1 MPGHSDDKIKKSESG
16 KVPAYKQGFPFTQ
29 GRKSPHSMEVLQN
42 AIQRDSTYL
51 EGESA
56 FKRFFRQAFSDTE
69 PKIPSVEKKLQIIRE
84 YRDKMG
90 FKVGGKIA
98 DEDLGN
104 MKAKFGML
112 GRTFKTD

>member
-1 MPGHSDDKIKKSESG
+1 MPGHDKIKKSESG
-16 KVPAYKQGFPFTQ
+16 KVPAYKGGFPRTQ
-29 GRKSPHSMEVLQN
+29 YSKSPYTKEILDS
-42 AIQRDSTYL
+42 AIRRDSTFL
-51 EGESA
+51 ENEGS
-56 FKRFFRQAFSDTE
+56 FSKFFRQAFEDGV
-69 PKIPSVEKKLQIIRE
+69 IPTVEDKLQINRE